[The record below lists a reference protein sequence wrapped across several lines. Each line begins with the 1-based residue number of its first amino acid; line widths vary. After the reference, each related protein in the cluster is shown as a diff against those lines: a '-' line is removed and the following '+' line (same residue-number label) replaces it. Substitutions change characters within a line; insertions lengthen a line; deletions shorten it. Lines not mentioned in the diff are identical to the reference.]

1 MKNKLKSLLAVFLS
15 IACVLATTPVLGFAA
30 ENNTLWLNGTSIT
43 DSEGNALSETP
54 KANSGDTI
62 QKLES
67 ADEGFFTV
75 YINGKADS
83 EAANYAGAASSPSYT
98 NPEDAET
105 ATGNTYYDKYT
116 VPAAPEGY
124 KDGAEISISAVEEE
138 KLADGK
144 SPLKVK
150 LTYAPEEYTVTY
162 YLSENE
168 TFGEAQT
175 YKYGDEIIPP
185 TAPVKEGYDFAGW
198 ILGTGSSESDEYKKL
213 PEKMPAEN
221 LSVYASWTLKN
232 ISISFISDGNEVSK
246 TKAPYGSDISATV
259 PDDPSK
265 DGYIFAGWLDAEGN
279 NVYSYKTIPATDT
292 VFTAKWLKNG
302 NVTYMV
308 GDKTYETYEVKEG
321 DKIPVPEENP
331 KKFGQVFKGWEPEI
345 PDAMPAEDQ
354 VFTAKFEV
362 DKEFVT
368 IVIGGTVIAGGVIA
382 GLGAAAITGISI
394 VGGIIALLG
403 VASNINKAYTVTYK
417 VDGEVYKTYSVAS
430 GKEIPVPEKPEKDG
444 FEFVGWTPEI
454 PDKMP
459 KKNMTFEA
467 EWSEKDTDIP
477 STGSAAAGVAALAA
491 LGISSAI
498 AVIFAKKKKDN
509 K

>member
-1 MKNKLKSLLAVFLS
+1 MKNKLKSSLAVLLS

-43 DSEGNALSETP
+43 DSEGNALSEIP
-54 KANSGDTI
+54 KVNSGDI
-62 QKLES
+62 IKKLES
-67 ADEGFFTV
+67 AEEGFFTV
-75 YINGKADS
+75 YINGEADS
-83 EAANYAGAASSPSYT
+83 EAANYADASSAESYT

-105 ATGNTYYDKYT
+105 ATGNIYYDNYT
-116 VPAAPEGY
+116 VPATPAGY
-124 KDGAEISISAVEEE
+124 KGGAEISISAVEGE

-144 SPLKVK
+144 SPLKVE

-168 TFGEAQT
+168 AYGEAQT
-175 YKYGDEIIPP
+175 YKYGDEIVPP
-185 TAPVKEGYDFAGW
+185 AAPEKEGYDFAGW
-198 ILGTGSSESDEYKKL
+198 ILGTESSENDKYEKL
-213 PEKMPAEN
+213 PEKMPAES
-221 LSVYASWTLKN
+221 LKVYASWTLKN
-232 ISISFISDGNEVSK
+232 ISISFISDGDEISK
-246 TKAPYGSDISATV
+246 TKAPYGSDISASV

-265 DGYIFAGWLDAEGN
+265 DGYVFAGWFDAEGN
-279 NVYSYKTIPATDT
+279 NVYSYQTVPAAD
-292 VFTAKWLKNG
+292 VEFTAKWLKNG

-354 VFTAKFEV
+354 VFTAKFEI

-368 IVIGGTVIAGGVIA
+368 IVVGGTIIAGGVIA

-394 VGGIIALLG
+394 IGGIIALLG

-417 VDGEVYKTYSVAS
+417 VDGNVYKTYSVAS
-430 GKEIPVPEKPEKDG
+430 GKKIPVPDAPTKDG
-444 FEFVGWTPEI
+444 FEFIGWTPDI
-454 PDKMP
+454 PDEMP

-477 STGSAAAGVAALAA
+477 STGSAAAGAAALAA

-498 AVIFAKKKKDN
+498 AIIFAKKKKES